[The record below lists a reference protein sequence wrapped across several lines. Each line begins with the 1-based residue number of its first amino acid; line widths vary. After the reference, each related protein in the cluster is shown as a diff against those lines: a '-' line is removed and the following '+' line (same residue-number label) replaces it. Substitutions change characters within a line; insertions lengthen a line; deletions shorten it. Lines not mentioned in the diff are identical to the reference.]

1 MNKDI
6 QNKII
11 EHFKGKTQF
20 TSDELREFLSQEYP
34 TAAPKTISWKI
45 YDLKTKGIL
54 THIGRNIYALN
65 HKPVFTPEIS
75 PYLKRIY
82 NKITKEL
89 PLIKLCVWDSRWL
102 NELMLHQTMKFYLVV
117 EAEKDATESVFNCL
131 TDFSKKVY
139 LNPDKEIFER
149 YISGFDEVIIIKGLL
164 SEAPLE
170 KVIIDK
176 TKIDKNKNET
186 VQIASLEKL
195 LVDCLI
201 DSELFSA
208 QQNELNFIY
217 QNALEKYSINM
228 SKLKRYA
235 RRRDRI
241 KEIENYLPQSL
252 LENKNK

>member
-1 MNKDI
+1 MPLTKDI
-6 QNKII
+6 QNKIN
-11 EHFKGKTQF
+11 EHFKEKSQF
-20 TSDELREFLSQEYP
+20 TSDELREFLIQEYP
-34 TAAPKTISWKI
+34 NAAPKTISWKI
-45 YDLKTKGIL
+45 YDLKSKGIL
-54 THIGRNIYALN
+54 THIGRDIYALN
-65 HKPVFTPEIS
+65 HKPIFKPEIS
-75 PYLKRIY
+75 AYLKRIY

-102 NELMLHQTMKFYLVV
+102 NELMLHQTFKFYLVV

-149 YISGFDEVIIIKGLL
+149 YISGFDEVIIIKGLV
-164 SEAPLE
+164 SEAPF
-170 KVIIDK
+170 DK
-176 TKIDKNKNET
+176 ITLDKGKNENI
-186 VQIASLEKL
+186 QIASLEKL

-201 DSELFSA
+201 DKDVFSA
-208 QQNELNFIY
+208 QQNEINFIY
-217 QNALEKYSINM
+217 QNAFEKYSINM

-252 LENKNK
+252 IENKNK